1 MKKIEFTQDEKELL
15 ARKIQMYFSE
25 ELNQEIGGFDAQ
37 FLLDFFAEE
46 IGPLWY
52 NQGLQDAQAV
62 IDEQVANVSDAIYE
76 LTQVTELE
84 RR

>member
-1 MKKIEFTQDEKELL
+1 MKKVEFTQEEKDLL
-15 ARKIQMYFSE
+15 ARKIQMYFHE

-37 FLLDFFAEE
+37 FLLEFFSEE

-62 IDEQVANVSDAIYE
+62 IDEQMANVGDAIYE
-76 LTQVTELE
+76 LTQITDLK
-84 RR
+84 R